1 MSGSAIVVG
10 SKCERIMNGT
20 DRPRSEGFD
29 SKIHRQMEFN
39 WNEKMHSSIMLKC
52 IYGETVHV
60 RQELSR
66 LETQKR
72 SDESEI

>member
-10 SKCERIMNGT
+10 SICERIMNGT
-20 DRPRSEGFD
+20 DRPTSEGFD
-29 SKIHRQMEFN
+29 SKIHRQTDFN

-66 LETQKR
+66 LEIQKR